1 MFVKVGLGI
10 IAPMIRFACPLAL
23 MLVLFSCAKKEEVAV
38 KKNAD
43 VVTVEVATVSAH
55 DKARVV
61 ETIGTLFPFDETVIS
76 SEIDGRVDEVKADLG
91 DQVTQGQVLVHVSD
105 EEQRLMV
112 QQNEAQ
118 LRQSMERLGLKAE
131 NEKLKDVKDAPDTR
145 KAEAE
150 VFDAQTRYDRL
161 KRLADQGIG
170 APADLDQAQ
179 ARLRASQAGYDS
191 TIYATRNLVQEV
203 ERFRA
208 VLELQRKKLRDTNV
222 RAPFNGSVK
231 ERTVNVGQ
239 YVRVNTPLFTLV
251 KIDPLRL
258 KLEVPERMAPWIKNG
273 QLVEVV
279 LEAFEGK
286 TFQGKVWRISPTVD
300 QSKRTFVVEALVENG
315 AGKLKPGSYARARV
329 PTQKI
334 ERTMLVPAKAVNY
347 VFGSNKVF
355 VVKGGVI
362 EAKDVKTGDR
372 VDGNIEIVEGG
383 IAEGEKVAVTQLPKL
398 DTGVRVKVGP

>member
-1 MFVKVGLGI
+1 
-10 IAPMIRFACPLAL
+10 MIRLACPVAVF
-23 MLVLFSCAKKEEVAV
+23 LVLFSCALSGCAKKEEAVV

-43 VVTVEVATVSAH
+43 VVDIQVATVSAH
-55 DKARVV
+55 DTARVV

-76 SEIDGRVDEVKADLG
+76 AELDGRVDEVKADLG
-91 DQVTQGQVLVHVSD
+91 DTVRQGEVLVHISD
-105 EEQRLMV
+105 EEQKYLV

-118 LRQSMERLGLKAE
+118 LRMSLERLGLKSE
-131 NEKLKDVKDAPDTR
+131 NDKLKDVKDAPDTR

-150 VFDAQTRYDRL
+150 LYDAQTRFERQ
-161 KRLADQGIG
+161 KRLSDQGIG

-179 ARLRASQAGYDS
+179 ARYRAAQAAYDS

-203 ERFRA
+203 ERFKA
-208 VLELQRKKLRDTNV
+208 VLELQRKKLRDTSV

-279 LEAFEGK
+279 LEAFEGR

-300 QSKRTFVVEALVENG
+300 QSKRTFVVEALVDNG

-372 VDGNIEIVEGG
+372 VDADIEIVEGG
-383 IAEGEKVAVTQLPKL
+383 ISEGQQVAVSQLAKL
-398 DTGVRVKVGP
+398 DTGVKVKVGP

>member
-1 MFVKVGLGI
+1 MTRFVSL
-10 IAPMIRFACPLAL
+10 LAL
-23 MLVLFSCAKKEEVAV
+23 SFVLSGCLKKEEAV
-38 KKNAD
+38 VKANAD
-43 VVTVEVATVSAH
+43 IVTVAVATVSAH
-55 DKARVV
+55 DVARVV
-61 ETIGTLFPFDETVIS
+61 ETIGTLFPYDETVVS
-76 SEIDGRVDEVKADLG
+76 AEIDGRVDEVKADLG
-91 DQVTQGQVLVHVSD
+91 DAVRQGEVLVHISD
-105 EEQRLMV
+105 EEQRYLV
-112 QQNEAQ
+112 AQNEAQ
-118 LRQSMERLGLKAE
+118 LRQSMERLGLKTE
-131 NEKLKDVKDAPDTR
+131 SEKLKDVKDAPDTR

-150 VFDAQTRYDRL
+150 LFDAQTRFERM
-161 KRLADQGIG
+161 KRLSDQGIG

-179 ARLRASQAGYDS
+179 ARLRASQAAYDS

-203 ERFRA
+203 ERFKA
-208 VLELQRKKLRDTNV
+208 VLELQRKKLRDTSV
-222 RAPFNGSVK
+222 RAQFNGAVK

-258 KLEVPERMAPWIKNG
+258 KLEVPERMAPWVRNG
-273 QLVEVV
+273 QLVEVS
-279 LEAFEGK
+279 LEAFEGR
-286 TFQGKVWRISPTVD
+286 TFQGKIWRISPTVD
-300 QSKRTFVVEALVENG
+300 QSKRTFVVEALVENS

-355 VVKGGVI
+355 VVKNGVV

-372 VDGNIEIVEGG
+372 VDANIEIVEGG
-383 IAEGEKVAVTQLPKL
+383 IAEGQQVAVSQLPRL

>member
-1 MFVKVGLGI
+1 
-10 IAPMIRFACPLAL
+10 MIRLACPVAVF
-23 MLVLFSCAKKEEVAV
+23 LVLFSCALSGCAKKEEAV
-38 KKNAD
+38 VKTNAD
-43 VVTVEVATVSAH
+43 VVDIQVATVSAH
-55 DKARVV
+55 DTARVV

-76 SEIDGRVDEVKADLG
+76 AELDGRVDEVKADLG
-91 DQVTQGQVLVHVSD
+91 DTVRQGEVLVHISD
-105 EEQRLMV
+105 EEQKYLV

-118 LRQSMERLGLKAE
+118 LRMSLERLGLKSE
-131 NEKLKDVKDAPDTR
+131 NDKLKDVKDAPDTR

-150 VFDAQTRYDRL
+150 LYDAQTRFERQ
-161 KRLADQGIG
+161 KRLSDQGIG

-179 ARLRASQAGYDS
+179 ARYRAAQAAYDS

-203 ERFRA
+203 ERFKA
-208 VLELQRKKLRDTNV
+208 VLELQRKKLRDTSV

-279 LEAFEGK
+279 LEAFEGR

-300 QSKRTFVVEALVENG
+300 QSKRTFVVEALVDNG

-372 VDGNIEIVEGG
+372 VDADIEIVEGG
-383 IAEGEKVAVTQLPKL
+383 ISEGQQVAVSQLAKL
-398 DTGVRVKVGP
+398 DTGVKVKVGP

>member
-398 DTGVRVKVGP
+398 DTGVRVRVGP

>member
-1 MFVKVGLGI
+1 
-10 IAPMIRFACPLAL
+10 MIRFVSALAL

-383 IAEGEKVAVTQLPKL
+383 ITDGEKVAVTQLPKL
-398 DTGVRVKVGP
+398 DTGVRVRVGP